1 MINVLFVCHGNIC
14 RSTMAE
20 FVMKD
25 VVEKAGVEK
34 DFFIQSRATHRD
46 ELGADTH
53 WGTKEKLDKEG
64 IPYTKRQA
72 TLMTREDYNKYD
84 YILGMDDE
92 NMRYIGKIIGADPA
106 NKVFMLMD
114 FAGEHRSIADPWYT
128 GNFDATFDDVLKA
141 CQGLLKHI
149 LESKS

>member
-1 MINVLFVCHGNIC
+1 MTNVLFVCHGNIC

-25 VVEKAGVEK
+25 VVKKSGLEKE
-34 DFFIQSRATHRD
+34 FYIQSRATHRD

-92 NMRYIGKIIGADPA
+92 NMRYISKIIGADPA

-149 LESKS
+149 CESKA

>member
-1 MINVLFVCHGNIC
+1 MTNILFVCHGNIC

-25 VVEKAGVEK
+25 IVKNAGMEEK
-34 DFFIQSRATHRD
+34 FYIQSRATHRD
-46 ELGADTH
+46 EIGADTY
-53 WGTKEKLDKEG
+53 WGTKDKLDKEG
-64 IPYTKRQA
+64 IPYTKRRA
-72 TLMTREDYNKYD
+72 TLMTKEDYDKYD

-92 NMRYIGKIIGADPA
+92 NMRYIAKIIGSDPVH
-106 NKVFMLMD
+106 KVYMLMD

-128 GNFDATFDDVLKA
+128 GNFDATFDDVMRG

-149 LESKS
+149 IQK

>member
-1 MINVLFVCHGNIC
+1 MTNILFVCHGNIC

-25 VVEKAGVEK
+25 IVKKAGMEEK
-34 DFFIQSRATHRD
+34 FYIQSRATHRD
-46 ELGADTH
+46 EIGADTY
-53 WGTKEKLDKEG
+53 WGTKDKLDKEG
-64 IPYTKRQA
+64 IPYTKRKA
-72 TLMTREDYNKYD
+72 TLMTKEDYDKYD

-92 NMRYIGKIIGADPA
+92 NMRYITKIIGSDPVH
-106 NKVFMLMD
+106 KVYMLMD

-128 GNFDATFDDVLKA
+128 GNFDATFDDVMRG

-149 LESKS
+149 IQK

>member
-1 MINVLFVCHGNIC
+1 MTNILFICHGNIC

-25 VVEKAGVEK
+25 IVKKAGMEEK
-34 DFFIQSRATHRD
+34 FYIQSRATHRD
-46 ELGADTH
+46 EIGADTY
-53 WGTKEKLDKEG
+53 WGTKDKLDKEG
-64 IPYTKRQA
+64 IPYTKRKA
-72 TLMTREDYNKYD
+72 TLMTKEDYEKYD

-92 NMRYIGKIIGADPA
+92 NMRYITKIIGSDPVH
-106 NKVFMLMD
+106 KVYMLMD

-128 GNFDATFDDVLKA
+128 GNFDATFDDVMRG

-149 LESKS
+149 IQK

>member
-1 MINVLFVCHGNIC
+1 MTNILFVCHGNIC

-25 VVEKAGVEK
+25 IVKKAGMEK
-34 DFFIQSRATHRD
+34 DFYIQSRATHRD
-46 ELGADTH
+46 ELGSDTY
-53 WGTKEKLDKEG
+53 WGTKDKLDKEG
-64 IPYTKRQA
+64 IPYTTRKA
-72 TLMTREDYNKYD
+72 TLMTKEDYDKYD

-92 NMRYIGKIIGADPA
+92 NMRYIAKIIGSDSEH
-106 NKVFMLMD
+106 KVSMLMD

-128 GNFDATFDDVLKA
+128 GNFDATFDDVMRG

-149 LESKS
+149 TQK

>member
-1 MINVLFVCHGNIC
+1 MVRICFICHGNIC

-25 VVEKAGVEK
+25 VVKKAGQEA

-53 WGTKEKLDKEG
+53 WGTREKLDKEG

-72 TLMTREDYNKYD
+72 TLLTREDYDKYD
-84 YILGMDDE
+84 YFLGMDDE
-92 NMRYIGKIIGADPA
+92 NMLYISRIFGSDPHR
-106 NKVFMLMD
+106 KVYMLMD

-128 GNFDATFDDVLKA
+128 GNFDATFNDIMASCK
-141 CQGLLKHI
+141 GLLKYLDETHN
-149 LESKS
+149 

>member
-1 MINVLFVCHGNIC
+1 MVKICFVCHGNIC

-25 VVEKAGVEK
+25 IVKKAGLEEE
-34 DFFIQSRATHRD
+34 FYIQSRATHRD
-46 ELGADTH
+46 ELGSDTY

-64 IPYTKRQA
+64 IPYTKRRA
-72 TLMTREDYNKYD
+72 MLMTREDYEKYD

-92 NMRYIGKIIGADPA
+92 NMHYINKIIGSDPE
-106 NKVFMLMD
+106 NKVSMLMD

-128 GNFDATFDDVLKA
+128 GNFDATFDDVIRG
-141 CQGLLKHI
+141 CNGLLEYINK
-149 LESKS
+149 K